1 MPMIEP
7 DEQASPS
14 SPVTDWLVAAAV
26 IAFGAFVIWEGT
38 SYPIG
43 TARSMGPG
51 YVPVA
56 LGVLLVLVGLGLAF
70 SRDAHDADGEPFAVR
85 PFIFIS
91 LGMLGFGLMLE
102 RFGLV
107 PATVTLIALSSL
119 SSRSA
124 RLLAVIGLIV
134 ALCIIGALIF
144 VYGLSLPIR
153 LWRW

>member
-7 DEQASPS
+7 DEQALPPSPLA
-14 SPVTDWLVAAAV
+14 DWLVAAAV
-26 IAFGAFVIWEGT
+26 IAFGAFVIWEGS

-70 SRDAHDADGEPFAVR
+70 SRDGHDDGGEPFALR

-91 LGMLGFGLMLE
+91 LGMLGFGLTLE

-107 PATVTLIALSSL
+107 PATVILIALSSL
-119 SSRSA
+119 SSRST
-124 RLLAVIGLIV
+124 RPLAVVGLIV
-134 ALCIIGALIF
+134 ALCTIGAVIF
-144 VYGLSLPIR
+144 VYGLNLPIR